1 VRFDRILEWISA
13 NFAYYRNPETNRM
26 HERGEESFKER
37 FTKSQHELS
46 TYNIY
51 QNADQRVK
59 ETLTKPCEP
68 KFDLVVKEN
77 KRLVKPREETIT
89 ELDKNSINKS
99 ILKNRIMKYLENGVP
114 DLLRTQKTPRKKEIG
129 AMND

>member
-1 VRFDRILEWISA
+1 
-13 NFAYYRNPETNRM
+13 
-26 HERGEESFKER
+26 
-37 FTKSQHELS
+37 
-46 TYNIY
+46 
-51 QNADQRVK
+51 
-59 ETLTKPCEP
+59 LTKPCEP